1 MLMHISEVIAHLEV
15 LAPPAYQEHYDNAG
29 LLTGSSGWECR
40 GVLVT
45 LDATEEVILEAA
57 ARGCNLVVAHHPIIF
72 GGLKKI
78 TGRNYVERAVIAAI
92 KNDMAIYAIHTNL
105 DNVMA
110 GGVNGQIADK
120 LGLEGRRVLLPREST
135 LCKLVCWVPVEQ
147 IEAVRGAVFG
157 AGAGDIGKY
166 SECSFGVEGM
176 GTFKGGAGAQPFV
189 GQVGVRHSEKEVRL
203 EVILPAH
210 LSQVVVGAMIAA
222 HPYEEV
228 AYDLVPLAN
237 VQGGIGAGLV
247 GDLALP
253 MEEEAFLDLLCG
265 VFGVPVVRHTRLTG
279 RPVRRLAVCGGAGSF
294 LIFNALSAGVHFYI
308 TSDVKYH
315 EFMDAN
321 DRLVIADIGHFE
333 SEQFTVDLL
342 IGHLRE
348 KFSNFAVLK
357 SDTRTNPVRYH
368 IGNDGRDK
376 TDQ

>member
-1 MLMHISEVIAHLEV
+1 MHISDVIDHLEM

-29 LLTGSSGWECR
+29 LLTGSPGLECR
-40 GVLVT
+40 GALVT

-72 GGLKKI
+72 QGLKKI

-92 KNDMAIYAIHTNL
+92 KNDIAIYAIHTNL

-110 GGVNGQIADK
+110 GGVNGRIADK
-120 LGLEGRRVLLPREST
+120 LGLEGRRVLLPREAT
-135 LCKLVCWVPVEQ
+135 LCKLICFVPVGQVEG
-147 IEAVRGAVFG
+147 VRAAIWG
-157 AGAGDIGKY
+157 AGAGHIGKY
-166 SECSFGVEGM
+166 SECSFGVEGY
-176 GTFKGGAGAQPFV
+176 GTFKGGEGAQPFV
-189 GQVGVRHSEKEVRL
+189 GQVGVRHSEHEVRL
-203 EVILPAH
+203 EVILPLH
-210 LSQVVVGAMIAA
+210 ISRLVVEAMIAA

-237 VQGGIGAGLV
+237 TNDGIGAGLV

-253 MEEEAFLDLLCG
+253 IEEEALLELLCG

-279 RPVRRLAVCGGAGSF
+279 RPVRRVAVCGGAGSF
-294 LIFNALSAGVHFYI
+294 LISSALASGANFYI

-315 EFMDAN
+315 EFFDAN

-333 SEQFTVDLL
+333 SEQFTIDLL

-357 SDTRTNPVRYH
+357 SDVRTNPVHYH
-368 IGNDGRDK
+368 VGVK
-376 TDQ
+376 SK